1 MLQWKFRKFSTLKYK
16 PKSTVKTSNFTVG
29 NELGEKSPTTARP
42 TYAEILKAAKNPSI
56 RENKSNLYNY
66 KKNKNILEK
75 LRSLIPTIRIRK
87 QGTIPSRNNSN
98 TNMATDDKHQQVINE
113 LTEEIKLL
121 KQSKKQE
128 KDPKTEIY
136 INNTNSESKNENSAS
151 VSYGDQQEE
160 IEIITVINFI
170 EQTIKALPNYGEQLK
185 TKLDFNLT
193 QNDK

>member
-1 MLQWKFRKFSTLKYK
+1 MLQRKFRKFSTLKYK
-16 PKSTVKTSNFTVG
+16 PKSTVKTSNVTVG

-56 RENKSNLYNY
+56 RENKPNLYNY

-98 TNMATDDKHQQVINE
+98 TNMATDDKHQQEINK

-136 INNTNSESKNENSAS
+136 INNTNSESKNQNSAS
-151 VSYGDQQEE
+151 VSYGDQQEK

-170 EQTIKALPNYGEQLK
+170 EQTIKALPNYGE
-185 TKLDFNLT
+185 
-193 QNDK
+193 